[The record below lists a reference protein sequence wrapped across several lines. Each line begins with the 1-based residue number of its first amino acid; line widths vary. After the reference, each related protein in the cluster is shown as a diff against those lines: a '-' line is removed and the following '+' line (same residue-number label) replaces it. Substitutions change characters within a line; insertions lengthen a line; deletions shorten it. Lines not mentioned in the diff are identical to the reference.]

1 MMAILIILGTL
12 CLGYYLFLQFFKVDF
27 AIIWLLAFVC
37 LYGTG
42 GWIWW
47 SETHGVFLPVWCRW
61 LLGIFVGI
69 GFVIFLAAEILIAS
83 QMTQQ
88 GEKDLDYIIVLG
100 AQVKGDRPSRA
111 LNKRIIRAAE
121 YLQENPETIAI
132 LSGGQGPGEYMTE
145 AECMRRG
152 LVQRGIDS
160 ARLILEDKST
170 STKENLI
177 FSSRLVDVKNSR
189 TGLVTQNFHIY
200 RSLKLARYQNYKNV
214 CGIAAPSEA
223 IYQPHFLVRE
233 GFALVKEKLVGNI

>member
-1 MMAILIILGTL
+1 
-12 CLGYYLFLQFFKVDF
+12 
-27 AIIWLLAFVC
+27 
-37 LYGTG
+37 
-42 GWIWW
+42 
-47 SETHGVFLPVWCRW
+47 
-61 LLGIFVGI
+61 
-69 GFVIFLAAEILIAS
+69 
-83 QMTQQ
+83 
-88 GEKDLDYIIVLG
+88 
-100 AQVKGDRPSRA
+100 
-111 LNKRIIRAAE
+111 
-121 YLQENPETIAI
+121 
-132 LSGGQGPGEYMTE
+132 MTE

-177 FSSRLVDVKNSR
+177 FSSRLADVKNSR

-214 CGIAAPSEA
+214 FGIAAPSEA

>member
-1 MMAILIILGTL
+1 MIILGTL
-12 CLGYYLFLQFFKVDF
+12 CLGYYLFLQLFKVDF
-27 AIIWLLAFVC
+27 AVVWLLSAVC
-37 LYGTG
+37 MYGIG
-42 GWIWW
+42 GWSWW
-47 SETHGVFLPVWCRW
+47 AGRHSMFLPVWCRW
-61 LLGIFVGI
+61 LIGILFGVGI
-69 GFVIFLAAEILIAS
+69 VIFLAVEFLIAS

-88 GEKDLDYIIVLG
+88 GEQNLDYIIVLG

-132 LSGGQGPGEYMTE
+132 LSGGQGPGEHMTE

-152 LVQRGIDS
+152 LVQRGIDPS
-160 ARLILEDKST
+160 RLILEDKST

-177 FSSRLVDVKNSR
+177 FSSRLADVKNSR
-189 TGLVTQNFHIY
+189 TGLVTQNFHVY
-200 RSLKLARYQNYKNV
+200 RSLKLARHQNYRKV